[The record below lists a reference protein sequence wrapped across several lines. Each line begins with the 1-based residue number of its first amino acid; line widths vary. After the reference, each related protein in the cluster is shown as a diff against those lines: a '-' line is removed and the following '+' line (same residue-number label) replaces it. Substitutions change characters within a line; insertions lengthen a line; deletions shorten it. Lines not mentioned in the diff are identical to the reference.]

1 MPFFNPMRDYYHRQQ
16 AKRLGQLGADLQV
29 VIELTES
36 CCGTSIFPG
45 SNTLARIEHEGQPIG
60 EVHYGVNPLADR
72 LYINMIQIHPTYRFR
87 GLAIATLWRLWQQHQ
102 VPIVPLSQ
110 LDDSTFFW
118 VHARRRLAAAG
129 ALIEAPLSLRELE
142 RTKECWSHPVHHATP
157 GRSNQGY
164 WEWVASEH
172 PAVHTVEP
180 GAT

>member
-72 LYINMIQIHPTYRFR
+72 LYINMIPPHLPISRLGHSDA
-87 GLAIATLWRLWQQHQ
+87 LAAVATTPSADRAF
-102 VPIVPLSQ
+102 I
-110 LDDSTFFW
+110 ST
-118 VHARRRLAAAG
+118 RRLNIFLG
-129 ALIEAPLSLRELE
+129 SC
-142 RTKECWSHPVHHATP
+142 T
-157 GRSNQGY
+157 
-164 WEWVASEH
+164 
-172 PAVHTVEP
+172 
-180 GAT
+180 